1 LISERLK
8 SLFELYKKDPNDSFV
23 AYGIALEY
31 ISTENYDEAEK
42 HLSEIITKDPDYLPA
57 YMQLAQVKENL
68 NRLDE
73 AKDTYRQGIEVAKKN
88 GELKTASEIEEFLNE
103 LE

>member
-1 LISERLK
+1 MCERLQ

-42 HLSEIITKDPDYLPA
+42 YLSEIISKDPDYLPS
-57 YMQLAQVKENL
+57 YMQLAQVKEKL
-68 NRLDE
+68 NKIEE
-73 AKDTYRQGIEVAKKN
+73 AKDTYKKGIEIAKKN
-88 GELKTASEIEEFLNE
+88 GELHTASEMEGFLNE
-103 LE
+103 IE